1 LVWYR
6 NFPAQ
11 KQKTRIVDAG
21 FLIARLVTFRLV
33 ADPHRPRTII
43 RTRIIAAVRIN
54 QGIGGKTEHGAN
66 LTGLPGCWQVFFSR
80 ACQPVDRQFSFPCN
94 LSGALPDSAELRS
107 GGDQQTLQ
115 QRQV

>member
-1 LVWYR
+1 VVVLR
-6 NFPAQ
+6 SFPAQ

-54 QGIGGKTEHGAN
+54 QGIGEKTEHEGEPNRFPGSLASIFCMGAVES
-66 LTGLPGCWQVFFSR
+66 THWS
-80 ACQPVDRQFSFPCN
+80 
-94 LSGALPDSAELRS
+94 
-107 GGDQQTLQ
+107 T
-115 QRQV
+115 